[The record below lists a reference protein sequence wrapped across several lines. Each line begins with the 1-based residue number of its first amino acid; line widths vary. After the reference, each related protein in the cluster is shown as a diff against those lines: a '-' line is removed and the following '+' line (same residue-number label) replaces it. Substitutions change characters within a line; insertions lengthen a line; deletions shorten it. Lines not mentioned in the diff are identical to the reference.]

1 VAWVA
6 TVREDAPLDNRATE
20 NSSVTDAGTAT
31 VHQQGRNGSRGETQ
45 RQRLAPWHWTGHQR
59 GVAGLTA
66 LFAVFYG
73 VFSCTIYFTHRVGA
87 AGTYDLGIFD
97 QGIRSYAHFQPG
109 TTIAK
114 GLHNFGVA
122 DFSILGDHFSPIDAL
137 LAPLYWIYDSPV
149 DLVIAQ
155 GVLFALAIPPIWAFT
170 RREFGGGRAGAVAG
184 YAVAVAYGLSWP
196 IASAAAFPFHE
207 AAWAPLLMAV
217 ALERLQKKR
226 LRGALVALGL
236 LLVVKEDMGLF
247 VAGLGL
253 GLIFAR
259 WPGLARQRL
268 VGLGLFVV
276 GLVYT
281 FTAVWVFI
289 PAMGGQSY
297 YYWAYSELGQNVPQA
312 VKHILTHPLG
322 SAKLLITPH
331 VKVRTTLELFG
342 PFFFLALL
350 SPIVLAAAP
359 LLLERMLA
367 NTAGAWW
374 VTGFQYNSFVIVP
387 IALAAVQGASRL
399 QGGAGR
405 ILGSSRVRAALAR
418 VRLRH
423 LAGATTWAA
432 GKIAVGFTLL
442 FALFSIALVR
452 QFAFDPMFHVS
463 FYQRTATATAEV
475 AAAVHVPSG
484 VVVAAVNDVGPHLDS
499 RDTVLLWDG
508 DGKTPVFTPWVV
520 ANVTQRQFTFDS
532 VKEQVQR
539 VARLRA
545 HGYITVF
552 QDDGVIVLHAP
563 GAAGANAA
571 AYSKVFLKDPYR
583 QAPPR
588 VRSSSTRPP
597 DRPAG

>member
-1 VAWVA
+1 M
-6 TVREDAPLDNRATE
+6 
-20 NSSVTDAGTAT
+20 
-31 VHQQGRNGSRGETQ
+31 
-45 RQRLAPWHWTGHQR
+45 
-59 GVAGLTA
+59 
-66 LFAVFYG
+66 
-73 VFSCTIYFTHRVGA
+73 
-87 AGTYDLGIFD
+87 
-97 QGIRSYAHFQPG
+97 
-109 TTIAK
+109 
-114 GLHNFGVA
+114 
-122 DFSILGDHFSPIDAL
+122 

-170 RREFGGGRAGAVAG
+170 RREFGDGRAGAVAG

-226 LRGALVALGL
+226 LRGALIALGL

-268 VGLGLFVV
+268 VGLGLFGV

-281 FTAVWVFI
+281 VTAVWVFI

-350 SPIVLAAAP
+350 SPVVLAAAP

-399 QGGAGR
+399 QGWAGR

-432 GKIAVGFTLL
+432 GKIAVGFALL
-442 FALFSIALVR
+442 FGLFSIALVR

-463 FYQRTATATAEV
+463 FYQSDRHRDRGGGGRLACPEWRRRRGRQRRRPAPRQPRHRPALGRRRQDTGLHPLGDSQCDP
-475 AAAVHVPSG
+475 AAVHV
-484 VVVAAVNDVGPHLDS
+484 
-499 RDTVLLWDG
+499 LLG
-508 DGKTPVFTPWVV
+508 QGT
-520 ANVTQRQFTFDS
+520 
-532 VKEQVQR
+532 
-539 VARLRA
+539 
-545 HGYITVF
+545 
-552 QDDGVIVLHAP
+552 
-563 GAAGANAA
+563 GAARRSPPCSRLHHRVPGRWCNCAA
-571 AYSKVFLKDPYR
+571 RAGCR
-583 QAPPR
+583 WRRRRR
-588 VRSSSTRPP
+588 VQQGIP
-597 DRPAG
+597 